1 MDPATHI
8 LAAVAAAEI
17 FTPAEFEPWTVA
29 ASVGAA
35 LAPDVDFLA
44 RRFSHIGLLK
54 FHHTITHSMFSCIF
68 FAALWAGLLTL
79 VSAVPWLMLF
89 LFAVVGATTHILLDI
104 ILHNNG
110 VMLFWPFNRRM
121 VRGGWFLGL
130 NPYTSSARCGERR
143 LTVCLIC
150 QAHSL
155 IFNRVFFILVSTAL
169 VSLVLWPF
177 RRYIFLTGIILLV
190 LYVFYTI
197 RQKRRAA
204 MLAGES
210 VDNIDELFPA
220 SFNGLEWLAIAR
232 YNRGFRTAKID
243 LKNMSV
249 GEPSEHR
256 AAPPSLVGSCR
267 NLPSV
272 EAFLD
277 NAIAPFAEES
287 PDGQELWWRD
297 LSYDFS
303 PDVILH
309 VLKIR
314 FNDDEEVVYEEFRER
329 W

>member
-8 LAAVAAAEI
+8 LAAIAAAEI

-44 RRFSHIGLLK
+44 RRFSHISLLK

-68 FAALWAGLLTL
+68 FAAAWAGLLTVL
-79 VSAVPWLMLF
+79 SSVPWPMLF
-89 LFAVVGATTHILLDI
+89 MFAAAGATTHILLDI
-104 ILHNNG
+104 IIHNNG
-110 VMLFWPFNRRM
+110 VMLFWPFSRSM

-155 IFNRVFFILVSTAL
+155 IFNRVFFILVST
-169 VSLVLWPF
+169 SLISLFLWPF
-177 RRYIFLTGIILLV
+177 RRYTFSAGVILLA
-190 LYVFYTI
+190 LYVIYI
-197 RQKRRAA
+197 IKQKKRVAI
-204 MLAGES
+204 LAGES
-210 VDNIDELFPA
+210 LENVENLFPA
-220 SFNGLEWLAIAR
+220 TFDGGKWLAVAR
-232 YNRGFRTAKID
+232 YSGGLRTAIID
-243 LKNMSV
+243 LKNMTVS
-249 GEPSEHR
+249 ESSEHQ
-256 AAPPSLVGSCR
+256 AASPSLVQICKA
-267 NLPSV
+267 LPSV

-277 NAIAPFAEES
+277 KAVVPFAEEA
-287 PDGQELWWRD
+287 PDGNEMWWRD

-303 PDVILH
+303 PDVHLH
-309 VLKIR
+309 VLKIH
-314 FNDDEEVVYEEFRER
+314 FDDTGDIVSEEFRER